1 MSQGCLVSSAGVFYL
16 CYDYDLRCNSFVCP
30 FVCTNSDSWIRPKKA
45 QLLHPT
51 TSGSQLLQLHFSF
64 HMFIF
69 HQVIELLRTPNF
81 HMLNGRIETENKY
94 ALLITC
100 CPELHAHFLNLLWI
114 ECYYMRTVLF
124 LIMLMKSN
132 VNHILNLDSNML
144 PKRQNM

>member
-1 MSQGCLVSSAGVFYL
+1 MIYAAIVLSVLLSVPTQILGFGQRKLSSYILPHLVLNYYSYIF
-16 CYDYDLRCNSFVCP
+16 P
-30 FVCTNSDSWIRPKKA
+30 
-45 QLLHPT
+45 
-51 TSGSQLLQLHFSF
+51 F
-64 HMFIF
+64 HMLIF
-69 HQVIELLRTPNF
+69 HQVIGLLRTPNF

-144 PKRQNM
+144 PKRQNIEM